1 MNKID
6 QETKDNLVV
15 FIVGVVIGAVSLY
28 LIGMK

>member
-28 LIGMK
+28 LIGIK